1 MKYCIQ
7 QLKRKEEKSDNK
19 KFQFC
24 GKHSHKSENRD
35 RNVNSQHDGEVSDDT
50 TTIPTFISD
59 LESHPGPSN

>member
-19 KFQFC
+19 KFCWKTFAQ
-24 GKHSHKSENRD
+24 KWNRD